1 MKKLK
6 THHAILA
13 VKAEPIPE
21 EELAKAKAKRA
32 KKDKRY
38 AEDKADL
45 IWLGCLLLIGA
56 LLYRYWV
63 IVAVVIGLCY
73 WVVQSTKVK
82 RKREW
87 RYTKSGK
94 LKYKKVKR

>member
-1 MKKLK
+1 MRKAK
-6 THHAILA
+6 TCCT
-13 VKAEPIPE
+13 PIQVNPTPE
-21 EELAKAKAKRA
+21 TDLAKAIAKQA
-32 KKDKRY
+32 KQERKD

-45 IWLGCLLLIGA
+45 IQLVCFILLGA

-63 IVAVVIGLCY
+63 IVAFVVGLYY
-73 WVVQSTKVK
+73 WGRGLTPKK
-82 RKREW
+82 TKREW